1 MKRVEYWRW
10 AFRKPATDEVR
21 RTTFQLTADE
31 AERYLLKAERIPDS
45 LTVFEVE
52 DEGEIDT
59 VPSGFRSRGEE

>member
-10 AFRKPATDEVR
+10 VFRKPATDEVC

-31 AERYLLKAERIPDS
+31 AERYLPKAERIPDS

-52 DEGEIDT
+52 NEGEIDT
-59 VPSGFRSRGEE
+59 VPSVFQSRGDE